1 MSFVAIHALKKLL
14 IILSGPVVKLV
25 RRAKENETE
34 EMAKVEGT
42 IAIEHICKVIFHGS
56 FAVYAYTVF
65 SGKEWVPWYLGGS
78 NDIRKLCEDYPFT
91 ELDPKIYMFML
102 VSLG

>member
-1 MSFVAIHALKKLL
+1 MVFGE
-14 IILSGPVVKLV
+14 LSGFNKQQVSCTLQ
-25 RRAKENETE
+25 NSC
-34 EMAKVEGT
+34 
-42 IAIEHICKVIFHGS
+42 IIIEHICKVIFHGS

-65 SGKEWVPWYLGGS
+65 SGKEWVPWYLGGL
-78 NDIRKLCEDYPFT
+78 NNIHKLCQDYPFT